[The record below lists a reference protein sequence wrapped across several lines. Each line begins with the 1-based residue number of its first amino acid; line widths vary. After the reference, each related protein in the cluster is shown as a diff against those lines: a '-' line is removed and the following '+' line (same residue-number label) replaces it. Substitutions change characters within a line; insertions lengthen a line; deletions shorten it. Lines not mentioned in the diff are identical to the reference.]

1 MGMAMGHAAAKQ
13 SHGGSVVQNGH
24 SKSTPSKVGS
34 VVLLLTELTEKL
46 PRLCGGI
53 NQPLHRPHALPSF
66 GPHGRPRLVFL

>member
-34 VVLLLTELTEKL
+34 VVLL
-46 PRLCGGI
+46 
-53 NQPLHRPHALPSF
+53 
-66 GPHGRPRLVFL
+66 